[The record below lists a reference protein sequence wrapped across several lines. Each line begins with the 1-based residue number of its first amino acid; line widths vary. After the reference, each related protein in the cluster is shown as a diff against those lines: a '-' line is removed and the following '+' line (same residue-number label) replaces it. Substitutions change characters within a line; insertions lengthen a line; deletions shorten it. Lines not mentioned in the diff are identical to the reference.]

1 MYLKFEHKAAPQPY
15 LQWHIQ
21 HKRHTSQIIPFPLP
35 DPHLWQFKLWS
46 VDDENFDRLKIPA
59 TLNCLGFLESLPNA
73 KSPSE
78 SSGWG
83 LQKKQ
88 KTVSWSDD
96 LQFLEFYVSK
106 SISFSWPPQKS
117 CSAQTPCTVVAIV
130 VIDHNQSEWGT
141 GVESPVQTELCSQPW
156 IDCTL
161 KQILPVAV
169 MLTGHLLHGN

>member
-1 MYLKFEHKAAPQPY
+1 MIFSIAFSTNPTKCKQDQKRPQGEKAGSLPGVLKQTGTNIAFGDVCRLSAAFSIMYLKFEHKAAPQPY

-96 LQFLEFYVSK
+96 LQSRHFMFQS
-106 SISFSWPPQKS
+106 Q
-117 CSAQTPCTVVAIV
+117 SAFP
-130 VIDHNQSEWGT
+130 G
-141 GVESPVQTELCSQPW
+141 L
-156 IDCTL
+156 L
-161 KQILPVAV
+161 KN
-169 MLTGHLLHGN
+169 LLLGSM